1 MSYIDDLAARIRSV
15 ARVAGP
21 WSWGDRL
28 WGWQVDTCSAVDI
41 GVVLGRRSHRHVP
54 TDGLHLSNRQLVL
67 MGCGAAKAPAYE
79 RRSSVVK

>member
-41 GVVLGRRSHRHVP
+41 GIAFDRRSRRPCAYGWSLFVEQAASS
-54 TDGLHLSNRQLVL
+54 DGMRSR
-67 MGCGAAKAPAYE
+67 KAPAF
-79 RRSSVVK
+79 